1 MAIDKDGNYGC
12 ATNIQNFSFVIY
24 RENEEAKVYLA
35 NCIDGKTVITA
46 ASQEWMDRYM
56 QERMAPIQE

>member
-1 MAIDKDGNYGC
+1 
-12 ATNIQNFSFVIY
+12 VIY

-46 ASQEWMDRYM
+46 ASQEWMDQYM
-56 QERMAPIQE
+56 QERMAPISE